1 MRAIGGCLDHRKVA
15 SVPPE
20 LPLDRDDVVSIM
32 EKLFDIRVRVNDI
45 LFLLEEEEDGEEEE

>member
-1 MRAIGGCLDHRKVA
+1 VA